1 MANKH
6 ITIKNQKISFY
17 GTPKEIDSAISVVET
32 LALTGVEAKDRLV
45 IQEALKNEPCF
56 KKHGVLYRG
65 NTVYPFEPIV
75 KEFKRLMIK
84 GTLSEMSDK
93 FYQLLA
99 VKFDIAH
106 YNKMGFAYYYHN
118 SFEDLWEQCLS
129 RELRNIPDWYTDL
142 QKIADELLSIK
153 EGK

>member
-6 ITIKNQKISFY
+6 ITIKNQEISFY
-17 GTPKEIDSAISVVET
+17 GTPKEIDSAISVVEK

-56 KKHGVLYRG
+56 KNHSVMYSG
-65 NTVYPFEPIV
+65 NTVYPFELVV
-75 KEFKRLMIK
+75 KEFKKLMKK
-84 GTLSEMSDK
+84 GTLAEMSDK
-93 FYQLLA
+93 FYEFLHMN
-99 VKFDIAH
+99 FDIAH
-106 YNKMGFAYYYHN
+106 YNKIGFVYYYHN
-118 SFEDLWEQCLS
+118 SFEDLWERCLS
-129 RELRNIPDWYTDL
+129 RGLHNIPDWYTDL

>member
-17 GTPKEIDSAISVVET
+17 GTSKEIDFAVSVVEKLT
-32 LALTGVEAKDRLV
+32 LTGVEAKDRLV

-56 KKHGVLYRG
+56 KKHGVMYAG
-65 NTVYPFEPIV
+65 NTVYPFELVV
-75 KEFKRLMIK
+75 KEFKRLMKK

-106 YNKMGFAYYYHN
+106 FNKMGFVYYYRD
-118 SFEDLWEQCLS
+118 SFEDLWERCLS
-129 RELRNIPDWYTDL
+129 RELHNIPDWYTDL